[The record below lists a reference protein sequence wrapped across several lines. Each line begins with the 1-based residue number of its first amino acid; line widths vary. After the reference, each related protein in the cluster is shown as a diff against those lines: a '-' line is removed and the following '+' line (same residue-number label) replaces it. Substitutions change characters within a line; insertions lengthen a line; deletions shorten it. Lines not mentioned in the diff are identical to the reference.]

1 MQHTVTKIL
10 TKIGV
15 IPVGRINDD
24 VFYYSRQWPK
34 HPLM

>member
-15 IPVGRINDD
+15 IPVVASMMMFSTIPGNGRNI
-24 VFYYSRQWPK
+24 
-34 HPLM
+34 PLM